1 VQVTAQNDL
10 QSIFIAGG
18 LTSNFYRLN

>member
-1 VQVTAQNDL
+1 VQVTAQNDP

-18 LTSNFYRLN
+18 LTSNFYKLN